1 MLDILRGGG
10 TKSIGRGSFRGV
22 PFYVIDDAAR
32 TGGNRLIR
40 HEYPLRDVG
49 QVENMGRIT
58 ASTTINVV
66 VVGDDCRQQADALI
80 DALDSSESG
89 ELQHPDFKTQLV
101 YVEQWNS
108 RTVASEQR
116 VVYFSVTFV
125 PDTDEQSPVATPNGI
140 SIMGALSDVLG
151 EGLVSDFVRVFDAV
165 GEAVLFIEDCLA
177 YGEAIANGITNAI
190 RGAVG
195 GSGLSSLLGRVKSY
209 QASLRNLFKSPQIVA
224 RELRGLLGGIEEL
237 CRDNRQNKNTN
248 QVVEQL
254 GLARR
259 NIVTPPAALLVESG
273 TSTTQILESVELNVK
288 NATATKS
295 RNVVTDALQLL
306 VDMVIATEVAKIA
319 VQDAANA
326 VKTHQPEII
335 VTYND
340 CQRVIGEHGNKLQ
353 ELIIASSDVYW
364 YKSAQAL
371 RDVRQAF
378 VAQLE
383 ALSIKLPAG
392 KIIALSQTEPALVA
406 LYRETGNAAPVGQF
420 IRRNGLRHPTFAV
433 GGTSYEVIENE

>member
-1 MLDILRGGG
+1 MLDFFRQYG
-10 TKSIGRGSFRGV
+10 TKNTGRGSFRGV

-101 YVEQWNS
+101 YVDQWSS

-259 NIVTPPAALLVESG
+259 NIVTPPTALLVESG

-326 VKTHQPEII
+326 VKTQQPEII

-353 ELIIASSDVYW
+353 ELIIASSDAYW

>member
-10 TKSIGRGSFRGV
+10 TKNIGRGSFRGV
-22 PFYVIDDAAR
+22 PFYVIDEAAR

-49 QVENMGRIT
+49 LVENMGRTT

-66 VVGDDCRQQADALI
+66 VVGDDCRQQADTLI

-101 YVEQWNS
+101 YVEQWSS

-273 TSTTQILESVELNVK
+273 ASTTQILESVELNVK

-326 VKTHQPEII
+326 VKTQQPEII

-353 ELIIASSDVYW
+353 ELIIASSDAYW

-371 RDVRQAF
+371 RGVRQAF

-383 ALSIKLPAG
+383 ALSIRLPAG